1 MFGKKFWSSWDRS
14 LRMRVRL
21 AIAGI
26 LFLLPWGMSLICV
39 QVSGRADNAEI
50 SEKEEQA
57 GEEEE
62 TEQTE
67 QTERVD
73 DTGGIVDGTGNPNGA
88 EIVNDTGNMSGAEH
102 VGGTGNVS
110 GVGNA
115 GKNMN
120 EEMGV
125 SGNTGDREN
134 IDVVDEKRT
143 RRILLVRD
151 EIRTYLSLEAY
162 LPGVL
167 LCEIDPFVELE
178 TLKCQAV
185 IARTYLYRLM
195 GERTE
200 IEESQLDVDYVESRM
215 GKFEYRAGK
224 QSQQNQQNQKN
235 QQNRLEYK
243 SMTQAQREQIAEG
256 MERCRQAVM
265 ETEGIVLTCE
275 NQYILPMFHAS
286 SAGRTRDGGEEYPY
300 LRPVESRW
308 DKKEKNWQT
317 TYRWSQEE
325 FAGKIR
331 QIGDEGDLTP
341 EELAKKIQI
350 VKRDQSGYV
359 EWIQIGNRTYEG
371 ETVRAVLDLPSSC
384 FSLGKADG
392 QTGNDGARNAFVQAV
407 VNGSGHGYGLSQAGA
422 EHMAKEGWG
431 YEEILS
437 YYYTGIELIRE
448 PSG

>member
-1 MFGKKFWSSWDRS
+1 MEGSFLFGKKFWSSWDRS
-14 LRMRVRL
+14 LRVRVRF

-39 QVSGRADNAEI
+39 QVSGRAENSEI
-50 SEKEEQA
+50 SETEGQT

-62 TEQTE
+62 VEQIKQTE
-67 QTERVD
+67 QIENVD
-73 DTGGIVDGTGNPNGA
+73 DTGSVDGTGNLSGA
-88 EIVNDTGNMSGAEH
+88 ENGNGTGNMSGAGN
-102 VGGTGNVS
+102 VGGEH
-110 GVGNA
+110 
-115 GKNMN
+115 M
-120 EEMGV
+120 
-125 SGNTGDREN
+125 
-134 IDVVDEKRT
+134 
-143 RRILLVRD
+143 RRILLIR
-151 EIRTYLSLEAY
+151 EGIRTYLSLEAY

-185 IARTYLYRLM
+185 IVRTYLYRLM

-200 IEESQLDVDYVESRM
+200 IEESQLDVDYVESRTSQM
-215 GKFEYRAGK
+215 GKLEYRVGK
-224 QSQQNQQNQKN
+224 HSEKNQKN
-235 QQNRLEYK
+235 QKNRLEYER
-243 SMTQAQREQIAEG
+243 MTQAQREQIAEG
-256 MERCRQAVM
+256 MERCKQAVR

-275 NQYILPMFHAS
+275 NQYILPMFHTS

-308 DKKEKNWQT
+308 DKEEKNWQT
-317 TYRWSQEE
+317 TYRWSKEE

-341 EELAKKIQI
+341 EELIEKIQI

-371 ETVRAVLDLPSSC
+371 ETVRAVLNLSSAC
-384 FSLGKADG
+384 FSFGKVKG
-392 QTGNDGARNAFVQAV
+392 QTGNDGARNTFVQAI

-422 EHMAKEGWG
+422 EHMAKKGWG

-437 YYYTGIELIRE
+437 YYYTGVELIRE
-448 PSG
+448 SSG